1 MTTDTLPAPRTK
13 AKGVRASTPQA
24 PWQNRIVGH
33 ADVAPDQ
40 LVANPSNWRLH
51 GKAQQAALAGALD
64 EVGWVQQVI
73 VNQQTGHLIDG
84 HLRVELAR
92 AANEP
97 VPVVYSAS

>member
-1 MTTDTLPAPRTK
+1 VSARPPHRCPGRTASSATRIFHLPRSWRTPPTGAP
-13 AKGVRASTPQA
+13 TPE
-24 PWQNRIVGH
+24 
-33 ADVAPDQ
+33 
-40 LVANPSNWRLH
+40 
-51 GKAQQAALAGALD
+51 KQQRALAGALS